1 LLAGFVLAFFAAS
14 SAYSFFSSILLFKAF
29 DASLINLSYSSNS
42 FYAADII
49 EPIAAPTSLP
59 VDL

>member
-1 LLAGFVLAFFAAS
+1 M
-14 SAYSFFSSILLFKAF
+14 LLFKAF

-49 EPIAAPTSLP
+49 EPIAAPTSFP
-59 VDL
+59 VAL